1 MLARS
6 CTILPTRSGSCVR
19 HLRLQRTP
27 VTVAAMEP
35 LEELRLLI
43 TRHAGVG
50 QPGSAASSIRAV
62 LADAPTELAHHV
74 LEPTFAVVAQG
85 AKRAVLGDKVFE
97 YCAGQYLVVSVDL
110 PIAGHV
116 FQASRELPYLAA
128 GLTLKP
134 AAIATLLLEMAAS
147 DRPAIEPAGFGVSDA
162 PRELLESVVRS
173 LRLLDRP
180 RDAAVLAPMLE
191 REILWW
197 LLNGEQGAM
206 VRQIGL
212 ADSRLSQVSRA
223 IRWIRVHHAKPFRIE
238 ALAEMAAMS
247 ASSFHRHFR
256 AVTTMSPL
264 QYQKVIRLQEAR
276 ARLLVEPDDI
286 AAVGFSVGYESPS
299 QFSREYSRLF
309 GAPPGRDVARLRTLS
324 TAEQSLA

>member
-1 MLARS
+1 
-6 CTILPTRSGSCVR
+6 
-19 HLRLQRTP
+19 
-27 VTVAAMEP
+27 MEP
-35 LEELRLLI
+35 TL
-43 TRHAGVG
+43 
-50 QPGSAASSIRAV
+50 AV
-62 LADAPTELAHHV
+62 I
-74 LEPTFAVVAQG
+74 AQG

-97 YCAGQYLVVSVDL
+97 YGAGQYLVVSVDL

-116 FQASRELPYLAA
+116 FQASPELPYLAA

-134 AAIATLLLEMAAS
+134 AAIAALLLEMAAN
-147 DRPAIEPAGFGVSDA
+147 DRLAPESAGFGVSDA
-162 PRELLESVVRS
+162 PAELLESLVRM

-180 RDAAVLAPMLE
+180 RDSAVLGPMLE

-212 ADSRLSQVSRA
+212 ADSRLSQISRA
-223 IRWIRVHHAKPFRIE
+223 IRWIRLHHAKSFRIE
-238 ALAEMAAMS
+238 ELAEMAAMS

-264 QYQKVIRLQEAR
+264 QYQKLIRLQEAR
-276 ARLLVEPDDI
+276 ARLLVEGDDV
-286 AAVGFSVGYESPS
+286 AAVGFSVGYDSPS

-309 GAPPGRDVARLRTLS
+309 GAPPGRDVARLRTGS
-324 TAEQSLA
+324 MADPSLI

>member
-1 MLARS
+1 
-6 CTILPTRSGSCVR
+6 
-19 HLRLQRTP
+19 
-27 VTVAAMEP
+27 MEP

-43 TRHAGVG
+43 TRHAGSV
-50 QPGSAASSIRAV
+50 QAAAAASGIRAV
-62 LADAPTELAHHV
+62 SSDAPTELMHHV

-85 AKRAVLGDKVFE
+85 AKRAVLGDQVFE
-97 YCAGQYLVVSVDL
+97 YGAGQYLVVSVDL

-128 GLTLKP
+128 ALTLKP
-134 AAIATLLLEMAAS
+134 ATIATLLLETAAS
-147 DRPAIEPAGFGVSDA
+147 DRPATEPAGFGVSDA
-162 PRELLESVVRS
+162 PPELLESVVRM

-180 RDAAVLAPMLE
+180 RDAAVLGPMLE

-238 ALAEMAAMS
+238 ELAEMAAMS

-264 QYQKVIRLQEAR
+264 QYQKLIRLQEAR
-276 ARLLVEPDDI
+276 SRLLAESEDV
-286 AAVGFSVGYESPS
+286 AAVGFSVGYDSPS

-309 GAPPGRDVARLRTLS
+309 GAPPGRDVARLRTVS
-324 TAEQSLA
+324 MPDQSLV

>member
-1 MLARS
+1 
-6 CTILPTRSGSCVR
+6 
-19 HLRLQRTP
+19 
-27 VTVAAMEP
+27 MEP

-43 TRHAGVG
+43 TRHAGST
-50 QPGSAASSIRAV
+50 QAAMAAAGIRAV
-62 LADAPTELAHHV
+62 ASDSPTDLTHHV
-74 LEPTFAVVAQG
+74 LEPILAVVAQG

-97 YCAGQYLVVSVDL
+97 YGAGQYLVVSVDL

-116 FQASRELPYLAA
+116 FKASREQPYLSA

-134 AAIATLLLEMAAS
+134 ATIATLLLEMAAI
-147 DRPAIEPAGFGVSDA
+147 DRPSIEPAGLGVSAA
-162 PRELLESVVRS
+162 PRELLEAVVRM

-223 IRWIRVHHAKPFRIE
+223 IRWIRVHYAKPFRIE
-238 ALAEMAAMS
+238 ELAELAAMS

-264 QYQKVIRLQEAR
+264 QYQKLIRLQEAR
-276 ARLLVEPDDI
+276 SRLLAESEDI
-286 AAVGFSVGYESPS
+286 AAVGFNVGYDSPS

-309 GAPPGRDVARLRTLS
+309 GAPPGRDVARLRTVS
-324 TAEQSLA
+324 MADQSVV